1 MLDRSIYKKIRNI
14 EVRTRKAVNQ
24 LFVGSYRSVFKGQGL
39 EFHEV
44 REYAPGDDI
53 RLIDWNVS
61 ARLGQ
66 PYIKKFIE
74 ERQQRLVVAVDV
86 SGSLDFG
93 SQKQSKNETA
103 AEIAAALAFS
113 AIKNND
119 LVGLL
124 LFSDKIEKYIPPK
137 KGKRHVLRVIR
148 EILSQQKS
156 SVKTDLG
163 QALRYLNR
171 VNRKS
176 SIIVLISD
184 FLAQDFQKPIR
195 VLSKHHDLV
204 PIVIKDRLEKTLPQ
218 LGLVNFEDPESNEI
232 YSLDLSDQKIRAQYQ
247 AQSSNDSQTLA
258 KFFRSLKLD
267 HLELTCDGHYAA
279 ALTKFFKARE
289 RRIKHWTKKRCEIL
303 KVFIINLIGK
313 LFCSSC

>member
-289 RRIKHWTKKRCEIL
+289 RRIKH
-303 KVFIINLIGK
+303 
-313 LFCSSC
+313 

>member
-137 KGKRHVLRVIR
+137 KGKRQVLRVIR

-289 RRIKHWTKKRCEIL
+289 RRIKH
-303 KVFIINLIGK
+303 
-313 LFCSSC
+313 